1 MVTSLIG
8 FALALAESGLGL
20 GAVLPGEVAI
30 SSLATKVDGPL
41 PLVVLGIAVA
51 LGASAGDHLGYVI
64 GRVSGPRLRGS
75 RLIARLGRDRW
86 DKASELMQAHG
97 FWAILVS
104 RLLPFVRTVMP
115 AVAGAARLRYPRFVF
130 ASLLGAAA
138 WSTIWVGAGAGLAAS
153 GLLDH
158 TALDIILVA
167 AVVVLAAVVRLVRR
181 TRRGPVPADP
191 GALESLVEPVAERVC
206 VR

>member
-1 MVTSLIG
+1 MTSLLG

-30 SSLATKVDGPL
+30 SSLATKVDGLL
-41 PLVVLGIAVA
+41 PLLVLGIAVA

-64 GRVSGPRLRGS
+64 GRVSGPRLWGS

-115 AVAGAARLRYPRFVF
+115 AVAGAAHLRYPRFAL
-130 ASLLGAAA
+130 ASVLGAAV
-138 WSTIWVGAGAGLAAS
+138 WSTVWVGAGAGLAAS
-153 GLLDH
+153 GLLEN
-158 TALDIILVA
+158 TPLVIA
-167 AVVVLAAVVRLVRR
+167 VVGAVVVLAIVVRLVRR
-181 TRRGPVPADP
+181 SRRLAVPADLA
-191 GALESLVEPVAERVC
+191 ALETLGEPAPEPTC

>member
-1 MVTSLIG
+1 MVTSLLG
-8 FALALAESGLGL
+8 FVFALAESGLGL

-30 SSLATKVDGPL
+30 SSLATNVDGLL
-41 PLVVLGIAVA
+41 PLLLLGIAVA

-64 GRVSGPRLRGS
+64 GRLGGSRLRSS

-115 AVAGAARLRYPRFVF
+115 AVAGAAHLRYPRFAL
-130 ASLLGAAA
+130 ASLSGAAV
-138 WSTIWVGAGAGLAAS
+138 WSSVWVGAGAGLAAS
-153 GLLDH
+153 GLLDN
-158 TALDIILVA
+158 TPLVVAVVA
-167 AVVVLAAVVRLVRR
+167 AVALLAVGVRVLRRRRPSVV
-181 TRRGPVPADP
+181 PDDP
-191 GALESLVEPVAERVC
+191 GALDALPDPARLATC
-206 VR
+206 VG

>member
-1 MVTSLIG
+1 MVTLLLG

-30 SSLATKVDGPL
+30 SSLATNVDGVVPL
-41 PLVVLGIAVA
+41 LFLGTAVA

-75 RLIARLGRDRW
+75 RLIARLGLDRW
-86 DKASELMQAHG
+86 DRASELMQAHG

-115 AVAGAARLRYPRFVF
+115 AVAGAAHLRYPRFAL
-130 ASLLGAAA
+130 ASVLGAAV
-138 WSTIWVGAGAGLAAS
+138 WSTVWVGAGAGLAAS
-153 GLLDH
+153 GLLDNKP
-158 TALDIILVA
+158 LVV
-167 AVVVLAAVVRLVRR
+167 AVVAGVALAAIVVRVVRK
-181 TRRGPVPADP
+181 RRRPTVPADP
-191 GALESLVEPVAERVC
+191 SSLELLDERLPEPTCAR
-206 VR
+206 

>member
-1 MVTSLIG
+1 MVTLLLG
-8 FALALAESGLGL
+8 FVLALAESGLGL

-30 SSLATKVDGPL
+30 SSLATNVDGVVPL
-41 PLVVLGIAVA
+41 LFLGIAVA

-75 RLIARLGRDRW
+75 RLIARLGLDRW
-86 DKASELMQAHG
+86 DRASELMQAHG

-115 AVAGAARLRYPRFVF
+115 AVAGAAHLRYPRFAL
-130 ASLLGAAA
+130 ASVLGAAV
-138 WSTIWVGAGAGLAAS
+138 WSTVWVGAGAGLAAR
-153 GLLDH
+153 GLLDN
-158 TALDIILVA
+158 TPLVVSVVA
-167 AVVVLAAVVRLVRR
+167 CVVLAAIVVRLVRK
-181 TRRGPVPADP
+181 RRRPTVPADP
-191 GALESLVEPVAERVC
+191 SSLELLDERLPEPTC

>member
-1 MVTSLIG
+1 MVTSLLG
-8 FALALAESGLGL
+8 FVLALAESGLGL

-30 SSLATKVDGPL
+30 SSLATNVDGVL
-41 PLVVLGIAVA
+41 PLLFLGIAVA

-115 AVAGAARLRYPRFVF
+115 AVAGAAHLRYLRFAV
-130 ASLLGAAA
+130 ASLLGAAV
-138 WSTIWVGAGAGLAAS
+138 WSSIWVGAGAGLAAS
-153 GLLDH
+153 GLLDN
-158 TALDIILVA
+158 TPLVVA
-167 AVVVLAAVVRLVRR
+167 VVASIAVVAVVVRVVRKRR
-181 TRRGPVPADP
+181 RPVVPADP
-191 GALESLVEPVAERVC
+191 GALDDLVEPVPEPTC
-206 VR
+206 VG

>member
-1 MVTSLIG
+1 MVTSLLG
-8 FALALAESGLGL
+8 FVLALAESGLGL
-20 GAVLPGEVAI
+20 GAILPGEVAI
-30 SSLATKVDGPL
+30 SSLATNVDGVL
-41 PLVVLGIAVA
+41 PLLFLGIAVA

-64 GRVSGPRLRGS
+64 GRASGPRMRGS

-115 AVAGAARLRYPRFVF
+115 AVAGAAHLRYLRFAL

-138 WSTIWVGAGAGLAAS
+138 WSSVWVGAGAGLAAS
-153 GLLDH
+153 GLLDN
-158 TALDIILVA
+158 TPRVVAVLAGVALV
-167 AVVVLAAVVRLVRR
+167 AVVVRVLRR
-181 TRRGPVPADP
+181 RRSSVVPADP
-191 GALESLVEPVAERVC
+191 GALDALDEPVPEPTC
-206 VR
+206 FG

>member
-1 MVTSLIG
+1 MVTSLLG
-8 FALALAESGLGL
+8 FVFALAESGLGL

-30 SSLATKVDGPL
+30 SSLAANVDGAL
-41 PLVVLGIAVA
+41 PLLLLGIAVA

-75 RLIARLGRDRW
+75 RLITRLGLDRW

-115 AVAGAARLRYPRFVF
+115 AVAGAAHLRYPRFAL
-130 ASLLGAAA
+130 ASLLGAAV
-138 WSTIWVGAGAGLAAS
+138 WSGVWVGAGAGLAAS
-153 GLLDH
+153 GLLDNKPLVV
-158 TALDIILVA
+158 AVVAGVAII
-167 AVVVLAAVVRLVRR
+167 AVVVRVLRKRR
-181 TRRGPVPADP
+181 RPVVPADP
-191 GALESLVEPVAERVC
+191 GGLILLGEPVPELTC
-206 VR
+206 VG

>member
-1 MVTSLIG
+1 MVTSLLG

-30 SSLATKVDGPL
+30 SSLATKVDGLL
-41 PLVVLGIAVA
+41 PLLVLGIAVA
-51 LGASAGDHLGYVI
+51 LGASAGDHLGFVI

-115 AVAGAARLRYPRFVF
+115 AVAGAAHLRYPRFAL
-130 ASLLGAAA
+130 ASVLGAAV
-138 WSTIWVGAGAGLAAS
+138 WSTVWVGAGAGLAAS
-153 GLLDH
+153 GVLDN
-158 TALDIILVA
+158 TPLVIA
-167 AVVVLAAVVRLVRR
+167 VVVAVVVLGIVMRLVRR
-181 TRRGPVPADP
+181 SRRPTVPADLA
-191 GALESLVEPVAERVC
+191 ALKILGEPVLEPTC

>member
-1 MVTSLIG
+1 MVTSLLG
-8 FALALAESGLGL
+8 FVFALAESGLGL

-30 SSLATKVDGPL
+30 SSLATNVDGVL
-41 PLVVLGIAVA
+41 PLLALGIAVA

-86 DKASELMQAHG
+86 DRATDLMQAHG

-115 AVAGAARLRYPRFVF
+115 AVAGAARLRYPQFLL
-130 ASLLGAAA
+130 ASLLGAAV
-138 WSTIWVGAGAGLAAS
+138 WSAVWVGAGAGLAAT
-153 GLLDH
+153 GLLDN
-158 TALDIILVA
+158 TPLVV
-167 AVVVLAAVVRLVRR
+167 AVVIGVLLLAALARIVRKRLRSAA
-181 TRRGPVPADP
+181 PV
-191 GALESLVEPVAERVC
+191 GAPKPETLDDRARVRVC
-206 VR
+206 VG

>member
-1 MVTSLIG
+1 MVTSLLG
-8 FALALAESGLGL
+8 FAFAFAESGLGL

-30 SSLATKVDGPL
+30 SSLATKVDGVL
-41 PLVVLGIAVA
+41 PLLFLGIAVA

-75 RLIARLGRDRW
+75 RLIARLGRNRW

-115 AVAGAARLRYPRFVF
+115 AVAGAAHLRYPRFAL
-130 ASLLGAAA
+130 ASVLGASV
-138 WSTIWVGAGAGLAAS
+138 WSTVWVGAGAGLAAS
-153 GLLDH
+153 G
-158 TALDIILVA
+158 ALDSTPLVVAVVAAA
-167 AVVVLAAVVRLVRR
+167 AVVAVVVKVVHHRRR
-181 TRRGPVPADP
+181 TVVPADAAAP
-191 GALESLVEPVAERVC
+191 EALDERIPEPTC
-206 VR
+206 VG